1 MSDAVKASGNNKHL
15 GIDENRLR
23 DLIEKVVT
31 EIENVKSAC
40 NKMEEVVDDS
50 TTYFKG
56 DAGNAFRE
64 KFKDI
69 MIYFPVLETC
79 LASYQA
85 DLENFL
91 DSYIN
96 YEGNYTLSDDVEG
109 KEVTTTTGVSGFAAG
124 LATRSN

>member
-31 EIENVKSAC
+31 EI
-40 NKMEEVVDDS
+40 EVVDDS